1 MTEQTATA
9 PESTGTPVA
18 ETPAPS
24 APPAPKDRRRPFA
37 VLRWTAAVLAF
48 AAVGTGAAYGI
59 TRAERTDLPGLS
71 TLDDGRWT
79 YPALAK
85 PALAPGAAQ
94 PFAPDNKDG
103 IHYAALSQLLLPAPK
118 GSAPDAALKLEKDQA
133 VSVDTF
139 LDEYEATVRTKLKQA
154 FTDDG
159 LRQIAARGWTM
170 PDGTRTRIYLLRFH
184 SSGFVD
190 AFEGC
195 GIGMNLNGINRIEHD
210 SDWSKAKNGQNP
222 PDLAD
227 VSLFTE
233 AAPAGDE
240 ELKAG
245 CVRGGDVQAVVL
257 QTRKGKVA
265 AVPFHQT
272 VILQDQLLH

>member
-1 MTEQTATA
+1 MTEQSTVTPETA
-9 PESTGTPVA
+9 GTPAA
-18 ETPAPS
+18 EAV
-24 APPAPKDRRRPFA
+24 APPAPQGRRRLLA
-37 VLRWTAAVLAF
+37 ALRWTVAVLAF
-48 AAVGTGAAYGI
+48 AAAGTGAAYGI

-71 TLDDGRWT
+71 TQDDGRWT

-85 PALAPGAAQ
+85 PGLAPGAAQ
-94 PFAPDNKDG
+94 PFAKDNEDG
-103 IHYAALSQLLLPAPK
+103 IHYAALPQLLLPAPK
-118 GSAPDAALKLEKDQA
+118 GSTPDAALRVEKDQA

-139 LDEYEATVRTKLKQA
+139 LEEYEPAARTKMKQA

-170 PDGTRTRIYLLRFH
+170 PDGTRTRVYLLRFH

-195 GIGMNLNGINRIEHD
+195 GINMNLNGINRIEGD
-210 SDWSKAKNGQNP
+210 SDWSKVKNDQNP

-227 VSLFTE
+227 VSLFAE
-233 AAPAGDE
+233 AAPVGDE
-240 ELKAG
+240 DLKAG
-245 CVRGGDVQAVVL
+245 CVKGGDTQAVVL

>member
-1 MTEQTATA
+1 MTEQTTADA
-9 PESTGTPVA
+9 PETPGAPAV
-18 ETPAPS
+18 ETPAP
-24 APPAPKDRRRPFA
+24 PAPQERRKLFA
-37 VLRWTAAVLAF
+37 ALRWNAAVLTF
-48 AAVGTGAAYGI
+48 AAAGTGAAYGI
-59 TRAERTDLPGLS
+59 TQAERTDLPGLS
-71 TLDDGRWT
+71 TRNDGRWA

-85 PALAPGAAQ
+85 PTLPPGAAQ
-94 PFAPDNKDG
+94 PFAMDNKDG
-103 IHYAALSQLLLPAPK
+103 IHYAALPQLLLPAPG
-118 GSAPDAALKLEKDQA
+118 GSTPDTGLKLEKDQA

-139 LDEYEATVRTKLKQA
+139 LEEYEPTTRPKMKQG

-195 GIGMNLNGINRIEHD
+195 GIKMNLNGVNRIEGD
-210 SDWSKAKNGQNP
+210 SDWSKVKNDQNP

-227 VSLFTE
+227 VSLFAE
-233 AAPAGDE
+233 AAPVGDE
-240 ELKAG
+240 DLKAG
-245 CVRGGDVQAVVL
+245 CVKGGDVQAVVL

-272 VILQDQLLH
+272 VMLQDQLLH

>member
-1 MTEQTATA
+1 MTEQTTAATDAPAPPVPAA
-9 PESTGTPVA
+9 PE
-18 ETPAPS
+18 E
-24 APPAPKDRRRPFA
+24 RRTLFA
-37 VLRWTAAVLAF
+37 VLRRTAAALAF

-59 TRAERTDLPGLS
+59 TQAERTDLPGLS

-85 PALAPGAAQ
+85 PTLAPGAAQ
-94 PFAPDNKDG
+94 PFAEDNKDG

-118 GSAPDAALKLEKDQA
+118 GSTPDTGLKPEKDQA

-139 LDEYEATVRTKLKQA
+139 LDEYEAAARTKLKQA

-195 GIGMNLNGINRIEHD
+195 GINMNLNGVNRIEHD
-210 SDWSKAKNGQNP
+210 SDWSKVKNGQNP

-245 CVRGGDVQAVVL
+245 CVKGGDIQAVVL
-257 QTRKGKVA
+257 QTRKGKAA

>member
-1 MTEQTATA
+1 MTEQTTA
-9 PESTGTPVA
+9 VPETTGAPAVTP
-18 ETPAPS
+18 
-24 APPAPKDRRRPFA
+24 APPAPKGRRGLRA
-37 VLRWTAAVLAF
+37 LLRWTAAVLAF
-48 AAVGTGAAYGI
+48 AAAGTGAAYGI
-59 TRAERTDLPGLS
+59 TRAERSDLPGLS
-71 TLDDGRWT
+71 TRDDGRWT
-79 YPALAK
+79 YPAVAK
-85 PALAPGAAQ
+85 PTLAPGAAQ

-103 IHYAALSQLLLPAPK
+103 IHYAALTQLLLPAPE
-118 GSAPDAALKLEKDQA
+118 GSAPDTGLKLEKDQA
-133 VSVDTF
+133 VTVDTF
-139 LDEYEATVRTKLKQA
+139 LEEYEPTVRAKMKQG

-170 PDGTRTRIYLLRFH
+170 PDGTRTRVYLLRFH

-195 GIGMNLNGINRIEHD
+195 GINMNLNGINRIEGD
-210 SDWSKAKNGQNP
+210 SDWSKAKNEQDP

-233 AAPAGDE
+233 AAPVGDE
-240 ELKAG
+240 DLKAG
-245 CVRGGDVQAVVL
+245 CVKGGDIQAVVL
-257 QTRKGKVA
+257 QTRRGKVA